1 MRDREKPSLIGEW
14 MRFWLNWGAGLV
26 ASMIAVPALAAGQQP
41 IDAESMEVFF
51 DRVWEESLSH
61 DGVVPGAVITV
72 VHEGEVVFNKGYGT
86 RDSQTTEPADPL
98 NTRLR
103 IGSVRLISD
112 FIAVLLRDHRY

>member
-72 VHEGEVVFNKGYGT
+72 CLLYT
-86 RDSQTTEPADPL
+86 SPSPRDATLSRMPWSA
-98 NTRLR
+98 
-103 IGSVRLISD
+103 
-112 FIAVLLRDHRY
+112 

>member
-1 MRDREKPSLIGEW
+1 

-86 RDSQTTEPADPL
+86 RGQFSERSNDQRIHTRGVSRSRHGAPL
-98 NTRLR
+98 G
-103 IGSVRLISD
+103 I
-112 FIAVLLRDHRY
+112 